1 MMTSIHHIAASLC
14 RRLHLDERGTTI
26 TEFVI
31 VLPVFVLIFSA
42 TLALSRMQHTGI
54 EVQIR
59 ASSDMWEQAIAI
71 QTDTALDSTSSH
83 MMPAQGSAE
92 ARVLLDSLD
101 PDSPARDAS
110 SHIMMSNR
118 WAQSESNGHMG
129 EAKAMVDPI
138 QAYMPDN
145 FGLDAYSKLQQAHS
159 RYNDVA
165 MVESHDSVGDLFDPV
180 SKHAAFHLL
189 NDASSMQALP
199 TSNIQQPWNG
209 SGLYPLLDSTTPEGT
224 IYSNVAGM
232 MGSSRMAL
240 ATGLRYGTV
249 RGIDE
254 QEVIHPMFPS
264 SPMLSAGFDTLIAP
278 KAHQTD
284 EEHARTNYISHM
296 TLMNESLYSTLLGI
310 EYEERFEYDPDY

>member
-54 EVQIR
+54 EVQIS

-71 QTDTALDSTSSH
+71 QTDTTLDPTSSH
-83 MMPAQGSAE
+83 MMPGQASSE
-92 ARVLLDSLD
+92 ARSRLDSLGSVVTD
-101 PDSPARDAS
+101 NS
-110 SHIMMSNR
+110 SAHATLSNR
-118 WAQSESNGHMG
+118 WDQGESNGHMG
-129 EAKAMVDPI
+129 EAKAMVDPL

-145 FGLDAYSKLQQAHS
+145 FGLDAYSKLQQMHS

-165 MVESHDSVGDLFDPV
+165 MTEAHDSVGDLFDPV

-199 TSNIQQPWNG
+199 ASNVQQSWNG

-224 IYSNVAGM
+224 LYTNAAGM
-232 MGSSRMAL
+232 TGNSRMAL
-240 ATGLRYGTV
+240 ATGVRYGTV
-249 RGIDE
+249 RGFNE
-254 QEVIHPMFPS
+254 KEVVHSMFPS
-264 SPMLSAGFDTLIAP
+264 APMLSAGFDTLIAP
-278 KAHQTD
+278 RAHQTD
-284 EEHARTNYISHM
+284 DERARTNYISHM
-296 TLMNESLYSTLLGI
+296 TLMNETLYSTLLGI
-310 EYEERFEYDPDY
+310 EYEERFEYDPNY